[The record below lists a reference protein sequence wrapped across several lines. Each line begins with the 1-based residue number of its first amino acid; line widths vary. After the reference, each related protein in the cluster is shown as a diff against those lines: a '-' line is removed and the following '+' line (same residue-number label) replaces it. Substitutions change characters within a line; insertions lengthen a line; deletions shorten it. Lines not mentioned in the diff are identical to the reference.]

1 MSHSEYPFGLDGGF
15 NLPLCRQKAL
25 WVQYL
30 ESDDGMK
37 EPGPPL
43 ILTCWA
49 SYQCLKKS
57 CNLSVELTA
66 VCTVGCLVKWWRSDL
81 AVCWFCIK
89 VAHPTKWKK
98 HFLTWCAANY
108 AEWEVCMGWDD
119 SVGACSRAASSSS
132 QLFSAVSCT
141 ALQEAGRLA
150 LTVQDLRGIN
160 VMRKLD
166 WFCCFLTV
174 SVLAEL

>member
-1 MSHSEYPFGLDGGF
+1 
-15 NLPLCRQKAL
+15 
-25 WVQYL
+25 
-30 ESDDGMK
+30 
-37 EPGPPL
+37 
-43 ILTCWA
+43 
-49 SYQCLKKS
+49 
-57 CNLSVELTA
+57 
-66 VCTVGCLVKWWRSDL
+66 
-81 AVCWFCIK
+81 
-89 VAHPTKWKK
+89 
-98 HFLTWCAANY
+98 
-108 AEWEVCMGWDD
+108 MGWDD